1 MWFCNEFC
9 LDTFNNAL
17 DYSFISGLMAVID
30 VILALLFG
38 GFWLVILLG
47 VFVLLF
53 IRIIIQYERGVKFT
67 LGKYDGI
74 MNPGVNFLIPLVQ
87 TFRKVDIRIKT
98 IDVPKQEVMTR
109 DNVPVNINAVIYF
122 KVKDP
127 AKAVLDIQDY
137 VFATAQL
144 AQTALRDIVGS
155 STLDTVLTK
164 REEIGT
170 KIKAIVDDETDAWG
184 IDIDSIRMQDV
195 ELPQD
200 MKRVM
205 AKQAEA
211 EREKRAVIIKAEG
224 EVIASTNLAKAA
236 KTLSASNG
244 AMHLR
249 TLNTLNDLSSDQSN
263 TVVFAIPL
271 EVLRAFEKMGG
282 KTK

>member
-1 MWFCNEFC
+1 MATD
-9 LDTFNNAL
+9 LL
-17 DYSFISGLMAVID
+17 GIIGFIIFS
-30 VILALLFG
+30 
-38 GFWLVILLG
+38 GFWLVILL
-47 VFVLLF
+47 VAFVVLF
-53 IRIIIQYERGVKFT
+53 VRIIIQYERGVKFT
-67 LGKYDGI
+67 LGKYAGI
-74 MNPGVNFLIPLVQ
+74 MKPGVNILIPLVQ
-87 TFRKVDIRIKT
+87 GYRKVDIRIKT

-122 KVKDP
+122 RVKDP

-137 VFATAQL
+137 IFATAQL
-144 AQTALRDIVGS
+144 AQTALRDIVGAS
-155 STLDTVLTK
+155 NLDTVLTK
-164 REEIGT
+164 RDEIGSQ
-170 KIKAIVDDETDAWG
+170 IKKLVDIETDAWG
-184 IDIDSIRMQDV
+184 IDITNIKMQDV

-236 KTLSASNG
+236 KTLSASAG

-263 TVVFAIPL
+263 TVVFAVPL
-271 EVLRAFEKMGG
+271 EVLRAFESLSNK
-282 KTK
+282 KK

>member
-1 MWFCNEFC
+1 MADIIGT
-9 LDTFNNAL
+9 LG
-17 DYSFISGLMAVID
+17 FIVFA
-30 VILALLFG
+30 
-38 GFWLVILLG
+38 GFWIV
-47 VFVLLF
+47 VLLVMVVLF
-53 IRIIIQYERGVKFT
+53 FVRIVIQYERGVKFT
-67 LGKYDGI
+67 LGKYSGI
-74 MNPGVNFLIPLVQ
+74 MNPGVNIIIPIFQ
-87 TFRKVDIRIKT
+87 TYRKVDIRIKT

-137 VFATAQL
+137 MFATAQL
-144 AQTALRDIVGS
+144 AQTALRDIVGAS
-155 STLDTVLTK
+155 NLDTVLTK
-164 REEIGT
+164 RDEIGAQ
-170 KIKAIVDDETDAWG
+170 IKQLVDIETDAWG
-184 IDIDSIRMQDV
+184 IDITNIKMQDV

-263 TVVFAIPL
+263 TVIFAIPL
-271 EVLRAFEKMGG
+271 EILKAFEGMSK
-282 KTK
+282 KK

>member
-1 MWFCNEFC
+1 
-9 LDTFNNAL
+9 
-17 DYSFISGLMAVID
+17 
-30 VILALLFG
+30 
-38 GFWLVILLG
+38 
-47 VFVLLF
+47 
-53 IRIIIQYERGVKFT
+53 
-67 LGKYDGI
+67 
-74 MNPGVNFLIPLVQ
+74 
-87 TFRKVDIRIKT
+87 
-98 IDVPKQEVMTR
+98 MTR

-164 REEIGT
+164 REEIGA
-170 KIKAIVDDETDAWG
+170 KIKVIVDVETDAWG

>member
-1 MWFCNEFC
+1 M
-9 LDTFNNAL
+9 T
-17 DYSFISGLMAVID
+17 VID

-164 REEIGT
+164 RDEIGT

-282 KTK
+282 KDK

>member
-1 MWFCNEFC
+1 
-9 LDTFNNAL
+9 
-17 DYSFISGLMAVID
+17 
-30 VILALLFG
+30 
-38 GFWLVILLG
+38 
-47 VFVLLF
+47 
-53 IRIIIQYERGVKFT
+53 
-67 LGKYDGI
+67 

-87 TFRKVDIRIKT
+87 SFKKVDIRIKT

-122 KVKDP
+122 RVKDP

-137 VFATAQL
+137 IFATAQL
-144 AQTALRDIVGS
+144 AQTSLRDIVGS

-164 REEIGT
+164 RDEIGT

-271 EVLRAFEKMGG
+271 EVLRAFEQMGG
-282 KTK
+282 KKK

>member
-1 MWFCNEFC
+1 
-9 LDTFNNAL
+9 
-17 DYSFISGLMAVID
+17 MAVLDI
-30 VILALLFG
+30 ILALLFG
-38 GFWLVILLG
+38 GFWLVIAL
-47 VFVLLF
+47 VIFVIFF

-67 LGKYDGI
+67 FGKYAGI
-74 MNPGVNFLIPLVQ
+74 MNPGINFLIPLVQ
-87 TFRKVDIRIKT
+87 SYRKVDIRIKT

-122 KVKDP
+122 RVKDP

-144 AQTALRDIVGS
+144 AQTSLRDIVGS

-164 REEIGT
+164 RDEIGS
-170 KIKAIVDDETDAWG
+170 KIKAIVDVETDAWG

-224 EVIASTNLAKAA
+224 EVIASTDLSKAA
-236 KTLSASNG
+236 KTLSASPG

-263 TVVFAIPL
+263 TVVFAVPL
-271 EVLRAFEKMGG
+271 EVLRAFESVGDFNLGKKM
-282 KTK
+282 KK